1 MRLLRSHARA
11 LSNFPSGGGSLNTLD
26 LARRIVD
33 AILDKKGMDVVL
45 MDIRTRATFA
55 DYFII
60 CTGTSER
67 QLKAIVEGISEAT
80 ARGYQVDPARVE
92 GDPASGWVL
101 MDYGDIIVHIFS
113 PPQRRYYNLESLWRG
128 ASILVRAQ

>member
-1 MRLLRSHARA
+1 MKTAAGRPAGEPGRH
-11 LSNFPSGGGSLNTLD
+11 GGGSLNTLD
-26 LARRIVD
+26 LAHRIVD

-45 MDIRTRATFA
+45 MDIRSRATFA

-67 QLKAIVEGISEAT
+67 QLKAIVEGIAEAT
-80 ARGYQVDPARVE
+80 ARGYRVE

-101 MDYGDIIVHIFS
+101 MDYGDIIVHIFA
-113 PPQRRYYNLESLWRG
+113 PPQRRYYDLESLWRG
-128 ASILVRAQ
+128 APILVRAQ

>member
-1 MRLLRSHARA
+1 M
-11 LSNFPSGGGSLNTLD
+11 
-26 LARRIVD
+26 D

-45 MDIRTRATFA
+45 MDIRARATFA

-67 QLKAIVEGISEAT
+67 QLKAIMEGISEAT
-80 ARGYQVDPARVE
+80 AQGYQVDPARVE

-113 PPQRRYYNLESLWRG
+113 PPQRRYYDLESLWRG
-128 ASILVRAQ
+128 APILVRAQ

>member
-1 MRLLRSHARA
+1 MWDPKH
-11 LSNFPSGGGSLNTLD
+11 LSDTHPSGGESLDTLD
-26 LARRIVD
+26 LAHRIVD

-67 QLKAIVEGISEAT
+67 QLKAIMEGIAEAT
-80 ARGYQVDPARVE
+80 ARGYRVDPARVE

-113 PPQRRYYNLESLWRG
+113 PSQRRYYSLESLWRG
-128 ASILVRAQ
+128 APILVRAQ